1 MNALAVVVDPL
12 YGFVLESTVGACV
25 VVCGVLALQ
34 WLFANRLTPRTRY
47 LLWSVLLLR
56 LLLPWAPANPFSA
69 ANLISVASTQISAN
83 FAAIRPVQNSPVPPA
98 AVPQAQPRDWNTAL
112 RLVWLAGC
120 ALWGIHVVVTCRRLP
135 RSLGGFREI
144 TDARALAAFKAC
156 QAETRVTWPPVALTE
171 AEIAY
176 PLVIGLMRPRLVLP
190 KRAVE
195 SLSDNELRH
204 IFLHELAHLK
214 RADLIVGMVCSV
226 LQALHWFNPLV
237 WYGFQRMRQDREYA
251 CDALALSHMAEE
263 EARNY
268 GRTLIKLVQG
278 GSPPVRLVG
287 AAGIAENKSELE
299 RRIRMI
305 TQHARSGYRLTATG
319 LVLLAICAAV
329 FLTGATAQ
337 QKAVSTSTPPAEFPY
352 LIEIETYQESWS
364 TFRPGDSIDI
374 LEVRGTSPKFEVG
387 QWYEVKGRYKLAS
400 EKRAMLL
407 LFSTNG
413 EVRPETGGLVEAG
426 EGEFTR
432 QFAIAKAGHLHVS
445 YYPYPG
451 GEGFGDTYFHK
462 KGVPEPPYEELAKTN
477 GIGLNPWQRARKLFL
492 KYFWPF

>member
-1 MNALAVVVDPL
+1 
-12 YGFVLESTVGACV
+12 
-25 VVCGVLALQ
+25 
-34 WLFANRLTPRTRY
+34 
-47 LLWSVLLLR
+47 
-56 LLLPWAPANPFSA
+56 
-69 ANLISVASTQISAN
+69 
-83 FAAIRPVQNSPVPPA
+83 
-98 AVPQAQPRDWNTAL
+98 
-112 RLVWLAGC
+112 
-120 ALWGIHVVVTCRRLP
+120 
-135 RSLGGFREI
+135 
-144 TDARALAAFKAC
+144 
-156 QAETRVTWPPVALTE
+156 
-171 AEIAY
+171 
-176 PLVIGLMRPRLVLP
+176 MRPRLVLP

-226 LQALHWFNPLV
+226 LQAFHWFNPLV

-278 GSPPVRLVG
+278 GPAPARLAG

-319 LVLLAICAAV
+319 LVLLVICAAV

-337 QKAVSTSTPPAEFPY
+337 QRAVTTSTPPAQFPY

-364 TFRPGDSIDI
+364 AFRPGDSIEI
-374 LEVRGTSPKFEVG
+374 LEVRGTSPSFEVG
-387 QWYEVKGRYKLAS
+387 QRYEVKGRYKLAS
-400 EKRAMLL
+400 EKRAMLSL
-407 LFSTNG
+407 YSTNG
-413 EVRPETGGLVEAG
+413 EVGPGTNGLVEAG

-432 QFAIAKAGHLHVS
+432 RCGVLKAGRLHVS

-451 GEGFGDTYFHK
+451 GEGFGGTYFHK
-462 KGVPEPPYEELAKTN
+462 KGVPEPSYDELAKTN
-477 GIGLNPWQRARKLFL
+477 GLIMNPWQKVQRLF
-492 KYFWPF
+492 KKFFWPF